1 MKLTKEMNQLLRE
14 NYYTLVEDIRGDI
27 NKWRE
32 IPGSWMIKRNIAKSE
47 KSPQTDVIFQ
57 CDSSQNLNRVF
68 QGTS

>member
-47 KSPQTDVIFQ
+47 KSPQTTPMLPNHSTHLKIF
-57 CDSSQNLNRVF
+57 D
-68 QGTS
+68 